1 MVDLAIN
8 EDFDVYIDNGGNL
21 AFVEGKAA
29 FEQRVAIRLTDE
41 FYQIVG
47 STNPS
52 AVAERLR
59 IEAQRVADTDPNIN
73 SMPGFDITFS
83 DEQINSAEVTIIYD
97 TGETTEFTI

>member
-1 MVDLAIN
+1 MVDLAVDSEFN
-8 EDFDVYIDNGGNL
+8 VYIDKAGNL
-21 AFVEGKAA
+21 AFVEGRNA
-29 FEQRVAIRLTDE
+29 FEQRVAIRLTE
-41 FYQIVG
+41 QFYEIVG

-73 SMPGFDITFS
+73 TMPSFNIEFS
-83 DEQINSAEVTIIYD
+83 DEQINSADITIIYD